1 MQMIAGGCF
10 SVSDEKSGRLFYGRV
25 GKRAGLKQHYKQSL
39 RFTSEI
45 RAVNKFER

>member
-1 MQMIAGGCF
+1 MIAGGCF

-25 GKRAGLKQHYKQSL
+25 GKLKQHYKQSL